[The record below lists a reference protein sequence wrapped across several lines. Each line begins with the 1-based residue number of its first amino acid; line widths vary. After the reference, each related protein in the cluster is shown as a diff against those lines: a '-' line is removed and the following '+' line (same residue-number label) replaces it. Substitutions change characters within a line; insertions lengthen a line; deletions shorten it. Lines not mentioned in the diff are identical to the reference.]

1 MYKNILA
8 GLLVALFLPA
18 VALAVPTGW
27 FSVTDA
33 FIEQID
39 ADSYRFQMTTAW
51 GGESWTPDELGFG
64 SIDPMLTNLNLGG
77 VFGSAQYNLTQNAQ
91 YSMPG
96 AWSNYTWDFDRAS
109 SLYGSVFGYDFIS
122 SAPLTESFTLDYRA
136 MLTWEHYAG
145 SDLGPGGGSWAA
157 YEQTMSGSFAVA
169 IMPEPASLLLLAGG
183 LGVFGL
189 FRFRR
194 RQQ

>member
-1 MYKNILA
+1 MYKNSLA
-8 GLLVALFLPA
+8 GFLAALFLPM
-18 VALAVPTGW
+18 VASAVPTGW

-39 ADSYRFQMTTAW
+39 ADRYRFQMTTAW
-51 GGESWTPDELGFG
+51 GGDTWTPDEPWFG
-64 SIDPMLTNLNLGG
+64 AIDPMLTNLNLSGI
-77 VFGSAQYNLTQNAQ
+77 FGSTQYNLTQNAQ
-91 YSMPG
+91 FSMPG
-96 AWSNYTWDFDRAS
+96 SWSNYTWDFDRAS

-136 MLTWEHYAG
+136 MLTWEQYAG
-145 SDLGPGGGSWAA
+145 SDFGPGGGSWAA

-169 IMPEPASLLLLAGG
+169 IMPEPASLLLLASG

-189 FRFRR
+189 IRFRR
-194 RQQ
+194 RQR